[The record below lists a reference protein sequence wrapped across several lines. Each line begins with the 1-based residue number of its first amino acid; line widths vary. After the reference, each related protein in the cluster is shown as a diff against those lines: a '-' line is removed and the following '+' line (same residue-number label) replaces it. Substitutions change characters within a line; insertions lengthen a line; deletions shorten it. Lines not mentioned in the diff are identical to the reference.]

1 MPGYKDV
8 LTEKEVWQVLSYAH
22 AFSHRHLLNHEAGEN
37 IAMTVKKN
45 HHEKRGHDH

>member
-1 MPGYKDV
+1 MDLKTAADAEQNWKGG
-8 LTEKEVWQVLSYAH
+8 SYYPPFFH
-22 AFSHRHLLNHEAGEN
+22 DTLLNHEAGEN